1 MIELSWRHFINEIL
15 KALVMAAFYVA
26 GVLTA
31 TQLTDFKIVSQQD
44 RIQFL
49 EGETYLQRTQI
60 NELTKRA
67 TESSESLSE
76 IKQIKTEISELKNE
90 IHLLQEKHR

>member
-1 MIELSWRHFINEIL
+1 MIELSWRHFINGIL

-31 TQLTDFKIVSQQD
+31 TYLTDFKIVSQQD

>member
-1 MIELSWRHFINEIL
+1 MIELSWRPFINGIL
-15 KALVMAAFYVA
+15 KALVFAAFYVA
-26 GVLTA
+26 GTLTG
-31 TQLTDFKIVSQQD
+31 TQLSDYKIVSQQD

-67 TESSESLSE
+67 TENTESLQE
-76 IKQIKTEISELKNE
+76 IKKIKTEIFELKTE
-90 IHLLQEKHR
+90 IQLLQEKHR

>member
-1 MIELSWRHFINEIL
+1 MIELSWRPFINGIL
-15 KALVMAAFYVA
+15 KALVFAAFYVA
-26 GVLTA
+26 GALTGA
-31 TQLTDFKIVSQQD
+31 QLSDYKIVSQQD

-67 TESSESLSE
+67 TENTESLQE
-76 IKQIKTEISELKNE
+76 IKKIKMEIFDLKTEIQF
-90 IHLLQEKHR
+90 LQEKHR

>member
-1 MIELSWRHFINEIL
+1 MIELSWRHFINGIL

-31 TQLTDFKIVSQQD
+31 TQVTDFKIVSQQD